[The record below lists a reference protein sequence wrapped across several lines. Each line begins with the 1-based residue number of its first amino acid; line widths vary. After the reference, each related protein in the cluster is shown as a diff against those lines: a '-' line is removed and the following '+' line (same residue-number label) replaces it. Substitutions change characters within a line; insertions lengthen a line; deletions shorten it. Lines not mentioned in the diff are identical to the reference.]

1 MIFLRVLICC
11 LILFFTACE
20 GPESCIE
27 AGDFGNTNKARIT
40 VYPYDSIYLTS
51 PNKKNECYPIPEYE
65 NKSSQDFKTAIE
77 SLEGSPYNRV
87 SLLKYCL
94 LGFIDYTKQTV
105 GNTTSINDYEN
116 SRAKLDSRAC
126 YNKSGQDRVN
136 CYEDCADGCMQL
148 MVEPRW
154 TSTTPS
160 TETLK
165 GIDIEPNTMI
175 SIKVKGQ
182 VVLGEETVIPVNILS
197 NVNQTQPSWAVNSL
211 INPNT
216 NYNVK
221 FNMKTSEAG
230 TYEFYSKVIL
240 MSRKNPVAYADIA
253 STCSISYLM
262 NSSNLQNDPKCPVSP
277 SKIGYLNVNDVNN
290 SLAFASTENL
300 ADNNE
305 ILNLSTEDEYLVLQN
320 IGTGSCS
327 INFTVTNSANTEKY
341 IRYNG
346 YTVNNNSSFVDS
358 DYYPSNNRLIT
369 IPSLSKLTVT
379 SKTGCERIVFKKFQ
393 FKEINILESGFVTIK
408 NITGQTCNLKARI
421 INPNGKKCI
430 KSNLGDCD
438 TEFFYDNT
446 TSPATEQI
454 SHFYEYNSNFN
465 TSGLDPLSDI
475 SVSSSFTTQDI
486 YVRKGQKIRILP
498 ETYQQNIT
506 FSNGG
511 SNITKKCGF
520 GMFFRINSRPALM
533 CFNTANSSAKTVSNP
548 SCKID
553 YGSLTSTVQIQVDS
567 TTNTLNSNI
576 ISSSTTDPT
585 TLSCL
590 STVDCATETIRNSA
604 LTNPTPTNGS
614 IYCMSASKCAKVSCV
629 YSSTGTPTCTEQPP
643 EDQTCASYYREPSNP
658 QPTCC
663 SNINTCR
670 DETEAKQCNVQP
682 CCSQGN
688 CTTKNENVTCNYS
701 TQKMCD
707 NCRAVKKDDLNTI
720 SKFISV
726 TLNNCY
732 DFSKSSEFSSYRLI
746 KNRVDLGLN
755 IFDDDFKKNYS
766 IEDLKYYETYDG
778 IDYGNLNS
786 YEKHPDASL
795 RKIENIP
802 LITNQEATLIRVNNQ
817 YFNSFP
823 SLAADNQTV
832 TLYTPD
838 IKTYNNG
845 QNLEVVLCKESSSTS
860 IDCNEMSS
868 TDYNHASNITVLYSQ
883 NYSQTGST
891 QKNFIKIN
899 PNGTMERTLD
909 FKNDTSSANP
919 ESNWGN
925 ALKCNQPASFYLNKS
940 WFCFRNDLGN
950 ANEINKYKLTFRIK
964 DIDPAPSNSA
974 GRYITFNNSGKYE
987 VDIIVNK
994 FDNDRSAGIVNQIL
1008 KIITPIFFETQDDP
1022 NTPNVNEYSPGMLKS
1037 FYLKLTSHQL
1047 FKSVVSIAVVMS
1059 ISFYGLGFLMG
1070 VSEIKHSEIMK
1081 ILFKIGFIYL
1091 FISPSIGWVWYNKFF
1106 VALFTSAT
1114 DYLTFSVALVFGNA
1128 ESITNKIVA
1137 GDYSDKSVLFAST
1150 DRVLTI
1156 LFSDAVVGKVGAL
1169 LFSSIFGWVYFLLM
1183 VYTFINYIYAIANT
1197 ILLFITCQITTIV
1210 LLVIGPFFF
1219 IFLLFNI
1226 TKDMFDNWVK
1236 ALIGFSLQQIFL
1248 VLVISFF
1255 NGIIEVFL
1263 KNALGYRVCWTEV
1276 LKLNIILTTV
1286 ALFNFWTVS
1295 GTNSTSVFGDSD
1307 PEESFGNTQNMPSL
1321 ISFIS
1326 LYIIVGI
1333 MKKFTDFFSNL
1344 AVSLAGGLKA
1354 TQIGADAKAV
1364 GNQALGMAKGI
1375 ASKVYSMTAGQLVDR
1390 ADKFLFDSGKIA
1402 DSERKAKMDNIKEM
1416 IKTKATL
1423 NTVGKSAVDDFKKKN
1438 ALKLAGM
1445 SQAEQKKTLENVRN
1459 NAISNYAEYNGIK
1472 NVDQIMNMKGLN
1484 YSGTNVLMGAA
1495 QAARQA
1501 VSKDGALFNSAND
1514 KEMKGKSMADTS
1526 FSKDDAIAA
1535 MKSMNKEEKE
1545 EFMKAVEN
1553 GTIHVNK
1560 GRLEQARSAIGNV
1573 AKLPEAG
1580 IKAISNP
1587 IKSTKAIASG
1597 ISSGAKSLGKQVKEA
1612 VGGSDLKKEAI
1623 DQLKKEGKIDRFQ
1636 SITPSFIEG
1645 AIRSK
1650 EDNKLI
1656 NERMQQIAK
1665 DRRSFDEKPK
1675 ITSSQVVKNLKSFSE
1690 LDDAKRK
1697 SKTGSDIK
1705 ASLKNVVDTAKNF
1718 VSSKDKD
1725 GKDKEQ
1731 KRLDQFQ
1738 KNQDFKIDQLNKNKA
1753 EIAKNGV
1760 DIKSPNQDQAV
1771 PLSKSQIESQLK
1783 DVDKDLKKGIEEF
1796 KKGDSQESKNFA
1808 LASELQDKIKNRQN
1822 IKNDEEF
1829 MKKVSESTDKDI
1841 IKLAKE
1847 FSSATST
1854 TRESKFKSMEE
1865 KAEKLVESRLSP
1877 ELKEVKEY
1885 KKDLNKANLEID
1897 NRIASIDKAIQK
1909 ESQSGD
1915 KILEKIDG
1923 SGKNEKQEKLQN
1935 FIQKNEQAVNNY
1947 REKNIIKRI
1956 AVAAIPFKRL
1966 INSETTNENNN
1977 FRDAK
1982 KVLKEFSKVNNAET
1996 MEKFIDKYKDKI
2008 NDKK

>member
-1 MIFLRVLICC
+1 MIFLRVLLCC
-11 LILFFTACE
+11 LILFFTSCE

-27 AGDFGNTNKARIT
+27 AGDFGNSNKARIT

-51 PNKKNECYPIPEYE
+51 PSKKGECYPIPEYE
-65 NKSSQDFKTAIE
+65 IKSGSDFKTAIE
-77 SLEGSPYNRV
+77 GLDGSPYNRV

-94 LGFIDYTKQTV
+94 LGFKDYTKTTV
-105 GNTTSINDYEN
+105 GSPDSINDSEN
-116 SRAKLDSRAC
+116 SQAKLDSRAC
-126 YNKSGQDRVN
+126 YNKTGQDRVD

-148 MVEPRW
+148 MVMPRW

-175 SIKVKGQ
+175 SLKVKGQ
-182 VVLGEETVIPVNILS
+182 VVLGEVPTAPINIS
-197 NVNQTQPSWAVNSL
+197 SDVNQIQPRWIVDRL
-211 INPNT
+211 IEPST
-216 NYNVK
+216 NYNSK
-221 FNMKTSEAG
+221 FLMKTSEAG
-230 TYEFYSKVIL
+230 TYEFYSKIIL
-240 MSRKNPVAYADIA
+240 MSRKNPVPYTEIA
-253 STCSISYLM
+253 STCNIAYLM
-262 NSSNLQNDPKCPVSP
+262 NSLSQQTDPKCPVTP
-277 SKIGYLNVNDVNN
+277 TKIGHLNVNDVNN

-327 INFTVTNSANTEKY
+327 INFTVTNSENTEKY

-346 YTVNNNSSFVDS
+346 YSITNNSSFSDN
-358 DYYPSNNRLIT
+358 DYYPSNDRLIT
-369 IPSLSKLTVT
+369 IPSVSKLTVT

-393 FKEINILESGFVTIK
+393 FNDINILESGFVNIK

-421 INPNGKKCI
+421 INPNGERCI
-430 KSNLGDCD
+430 KSNLSDCD

-446 TSPATEQI
+446 TSPPTEQI
-454 SHFYEYNSNFN
+454 SHFYEYDSNFN
-465 TSGLDPLSDI
+465 TSGLDPLNNL
-475 SVSSSFTTQDI
+475 SVSSSFSTENI
-486 YVRKGQKIRILP
+486 FVRKGQKIRILP
-498 ETYQQNIT
+498 ETFRQNIT
-506 FSNGG
+506 FTNGG
-511 SNITKKCGF
+511 PNITKKCGF
-520 GMFFRINSRPALM
+520 GMFFRINPRPALM
-533 CFNTANSSAKTVSNP
+533 CFNTANSTTKTVSNP
-548 SCKID
+548 SCKLD
-553 YGSLTSTVQIQVDS
+553 YSGSTSTVQLQVDS
-567 TTNTLNSNI
+567 ATGNINSNI
-576 ISSSTTDPT
+576 IQSTVNPDNV
-585 TLSCL
+585 SCL
-590 STVDCATETIRNSA
+590 STVDCATETVRNEA
-604 LTNPTPTNGS
+604 LANPTPSNGS
-614 IYCMSASKCAKVSCV
+614 IYCMSPSKCARVSCV
-629 YSSTGTPTCTEQPP
+629 YSSTGTPTCQTEPA
-643 EDQTCASYYREPSNP
+643 ESSTCNTYYRQPSIP
-658 QPTCC
+658 EPTCC
-663 SNINTCR
+663 SDINSC
-670 DETEAKQCNVQP
+670 DENTAKQCNVQP

-688 CTTKNENVTCNYS
+688 CTTTKENGTCNYS
-701 TQKMCD
+701 TQTMCD
-707 NCRAVKKDDLNTI
+707 NCRAAKLANLNTI

-746 KNRVDLGLN
+746 KNRADSGLN
-755 IFDDDFKKNYS
+755 IFDNDFKKNYS
-766 IEDLKYYETYDG
+766 IDDLKNYETYDG
-778 IDYGNLNS
+778 IDYGNLTS
-786 YEKHPDASL
+786 YEIHPDVTF
-795 RKIENIP
+795 RKIENLP
-802 LITNQEATLIRVNNQ
+802 PITNQEATIFRVNNQ

-823 SLAADNQTV
+823 SLTADNQTV

-838 IKTYNNG
+838 ITTFNNG

-860 IDCNEMSS
+860 LDCNEMTSHN
-868 TDYNHASNITVLYSQ
+868 YHHGSNITVLYS
-883 NYSQTGST
+883 NEYSSPTST
-891 QKNFIKIN
+891 KKNFININ
-899 PNGTMERTLD
+899 PNGMMERTLD
-909 FKNDTSSANP
+909 FKNDTSSATP
-919 ESNWGN
+919 ESDWGN
-925 ALKCNQPASFYLNKS
+925 ALKCNQPASYYLNKS

-950 ANEINKYKLTFRIK
+950 AGEINKYKLIFRIN
-964 DIDPAPSNSA
+964 DVDNIA
-974 GRYITFNNSGKYE
+974 FNNNGKYE

-994 FDNDRSAGIVNQIL
+994 FDNDRSAGIVNKIL
-1008 KIITPIFFETQDDP
+1008 KIITPIFFETPDDP
-1022 NTPNVNEYSPGMLKS
+1022 NTDIDEYNQGMLKN
-1037 FYLKLTSHQL
+1037 FYLKLTSHGL
-1047 FKSVVSIAVVMS
+1047 FKSVLNIAIVMS
-1059 ISFYGLGFLMG
+1059 LSFYGLGFLMG

-1114 DYLTFSVALVFGNA
+1114 DYLTFSVALIFGNA

-1150 DRVLTI
+1150 DRILTI

-1169 LFSSIFGWVYFLLM
+1169 LFSSVFGWVYFLLM

-1236 ALIGFSLQQIFL
+1236 ALISFSLQQIFL

-1307 PEESFGNTQNMPSL
+1307 PEESFGNTQNMPAL
-1321 ISFIS
+1321 ISFVS
-1326 LYIIVGI
+1326 LYIVVGI

-1344 AVSLAGGLKA
+1344 AFALAGGLKA
-1354 TQIGADAKAV
+1354 TQLGADAKAV
-1364 GNQALGMAKGI
+1364 GNQALSMAKGV

-1423 NTVGKSAVDDFKKKN
+1423 NSVGKSAVDDFKKKN

-1472 NVDQIMNMKGLN
+1472 NVDEIMNMKGLN
-1484 YSGTNVLMGAA
+1484 YGGTNIIMGAA

-1535 MKSMNKEEKE
+1535 MKSMNKEEKQ
-1545 EFMKAVEN
+1545 EFMKAIED
-1553 GTIHVNK
+1553 GSIHVNK
-1560 GRLEQARSAIGNV
+1560 GKLEQARSAIGSV

-1587 IKSTKAIASG
+1587 KKSTKAIASG
-1597 ISSGAKSLGKQVKEA
+1597 ISSGVKSLGKQVKEA

-1623 DQLKKEGKIDRFQ
+1623 DQLKKEGQIDRFQ

-1650 EDNKLI
+1650 DDNKLI

-1697 SKTGSDIK
+1697 SKTGSVIK
-1705 ASLKNVVDTAKNF
+1705 ASLKNVADTAKNF
-1718 VSSKDKD
+1718 VLSKDKD

-1760 DIKSPNQDQAV
+1760 DIKSPNQNQAV

-1808 LASELQDKIKNRQN
+1808 LASELQDKIKGRQN

-1829 MKKVSESTDKDI
+1829 MKKINESSDKDL

-1847 FSSATST
+1847 YNSASTSSS
-1854 TRESKFKSMEE
+1854 ESKLKTLDE
-1865 KAEKLVESRLSP
+1865 KADRLVESKLSP
-1877 ELKEVKEY
+1877 ELKEVSDY
-1885 KKDLNKANLEID
+1885 KKDLSKANFEID
-1897 NRIASIDKAIQK
+1897 NRIASIDKIIDK
-1909 ESQSGD
+1909 ETKHTD
-1915 KILEKIDG
+1915 KILEKISG
-1923 SGKNEKQEKLQN
+1923 SSPEEKEEKLQN
-1935 FIQKNEQAVNNY
+1935 FIQKSEQTVNNY
-1947 REKNIIKRI
+1947 REKNIVQRMAI
-1956 AVAAIPFKRL
+1956 AAIPFKRL
-1966 INSETTNENNN
+1966 ISSETTKENNN

-1982 KVLKEFSKVNNAET
+1982 KALREFKKINSGES
-1996 MEKFIDKYKDKI
+1996 MEKFINKYSRKI
-2008 NDKK
+2008 NET